1 MSGMMMT
8 RIAAVSAAGALLCAM
23 SANAEDYVL
32 EAGQYGT
39 ITCSGDT
46 SSDKGAG
53 AARKYAT
60 GGEVASFRYH
70 DKAGIG
76 YTAFL
81 HKFTNTAEVAKFKN
95 RFGKA
100 LPVRVL
106 AVGGGGAG
114 MDGFFYDYS
123 NLLPG
128 GGGGGG
134 GGVSEIKKSLSVGEE
149 WSIRVG
155 AGGEI
160 ANHNYGAQRGVAGG
174 TSISNALSEVV
185 FVPGGGAGGGGRY
198 EKKTYSQ
205 PTAGAAG
212 GGGSCDDSN
221 QTDIINGAPGMYSS
235 YTLNDAGGSEVP
247 VGVPFKGGNGK
258 ADGRE
263 AFGGGG
269 GGAGASGENQTGGLG
284 LVSDI
289 TGEDVVYGSGGGG
302 GGNLRLIATKTNAY
316 GEGGMGGTNAGC
328 GGRVS
333 WEVVNAGTVTNVY
346 LTAATMP
353 VANTGSGGGG
363 GVSFALAQT
372 DENVYI
378 GDVLSPEWKS
388 SQTCYATPG
397 ADGVV
402 IIRYEA
408 VLDHPLG
415 TVIVIR

>member
-1 MSGMMMT
+1 MSGTMMT
-8 RIAAVSAAGALLCAM
+8 RIAAVSAAGALLYAM
-23 SANAEDYVL
+23 SANAEDAEDYVL

-198 EKKTYSQ
+198 EKETYSQ
-205 PTAGAAG
+205 PTVGAAG

-235 YTLNDAGGSEVP
+235 HTLNDAGGLEIP
-247 VGVPFKGGNGK
+247 VGAPFKGG
-258 ADGRE
+258 DGL
-263 AFGGGG
+263 AWSSKG
-269 GGAGASGENQTGGLG
+269 
-284 LVSDI
+284 
-289 TGEDVVYGSGGGG
+289 Y
-302 GGNLRLIATKTNAY
+302 
-316 GEGGMGGTNAGC
+316 
-328 GGRVS
+328 
-333 WEVVNAGTVTNVY
+333 
-346 LTAATMP
+346 
-353 VANTGSGGGG
+353 G
-363 GVSFALAQT
+363 GVSEEVEVEYALAQIPY
-372 DENVYI
+372 EA
-378 GDVLSPEWKS
+378 GDKVLTKV
-388 SQTCYATPG
+388 
-397 ADGVV
+397 DGVTYHWMSMNY
-402 IIRYEA
+402 ILAAQTNSNIYGDIEA
-408 VLDHPLG
+408 TFHYNGCDLDVTIPSVPYRRNYRTNILG
-415 TVIVIR
+415 TLFTGPAKFNVEVVPGFAGDISHDIN